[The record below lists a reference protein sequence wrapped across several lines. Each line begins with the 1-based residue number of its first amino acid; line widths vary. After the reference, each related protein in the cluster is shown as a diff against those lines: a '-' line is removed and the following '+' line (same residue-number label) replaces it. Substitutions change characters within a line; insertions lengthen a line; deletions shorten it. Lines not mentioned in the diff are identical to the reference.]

1 MGNVLVTLDADKK
14 LKEIINERIGGSA
27 SIYYLK
33 EMDDK
38 HLEKTLPSIEI
49 ILCKGLGELKNS
61 LIAMKNLKLIQTIL
75 AGANHLPYDTIPE
88 AVKVC
93 TTHGANSRVIAEHC
107 FALLLSCAKNVVRHT
122 TDMRQGI
129 FHQNIESKELEGN
142 VIGIVGFG
150 SIGKEIAKL
159 ARAFGMRIFAINTS
173 GRTDED
179 VEFIGTMKDLDSV
192 LRNSDFLAVSIPLS
206 KKTRNLITKKEL
218 DIMKKDAVLVNI
230 ARGKIVNM
238 EDMFHHLKAHPE
250 FQAAFDVWWSY
261 PKPGQ
266 KFSLEYP
273 FETLPNFIMTPHI
286 ASIVRR
292 WEERAVVVALEN
304 IARYLKGEKV
314 LHKVEKADYIGLE
327 E

>member
-14 LKEIINERIGGSA
+14 LKEIVNERIGDSA
-27 SIYYLK
+27 SIYYLN
-33 EMDDK
+33 EMNDNQ
-38 HLEKTLPSIEI
+38 LEKILPRIEI
-49 ILCKGLGELKNS
+49 ILCKGLGELKYS

-75 AGANHLPYDTIPE
+75 AGANHLPHDTIPE
-88 AVKVC
+88 DVIVC
-93 TTHGANSRVIAEHC
+93 TTHGANSRAIAEHC
-107 FALLLSCAKNVVRHT
+107 FALLLSCAKYVVRHT
-122 TDMRQGI
+122 TNMRQGI
-129 FHQNIESKELEGN
+129 FNQNIESKELEGS

-159 ARAFGMRIFAINTS
+159 ARVFVMRIFAINTS
-173 GRTDED
+173 GRTDEE
-179 VEFIGTMKDLDSV
+179 VEFIGALKDFDHV

-206 KKTRNLITKKEL
+206 KETRNLITKKEL
-218 DIMKKDAVLVNI
+218 DMMKEDAVLVNI
-230 ARGKIVNM
+230 ARGRIVNM
-238 EDMFHHLKAHPE
+238 EDMFHHLKAHPD

-266 KFSLEYP
+266 KFGLEYP
-273 FETLPNFIMTPHI
+273 FETLPNFVMTPHI
-286 ASIVRR
+286 ASIVPR

-304 IARYLKGEKV
+304 ITRYLKGEKV